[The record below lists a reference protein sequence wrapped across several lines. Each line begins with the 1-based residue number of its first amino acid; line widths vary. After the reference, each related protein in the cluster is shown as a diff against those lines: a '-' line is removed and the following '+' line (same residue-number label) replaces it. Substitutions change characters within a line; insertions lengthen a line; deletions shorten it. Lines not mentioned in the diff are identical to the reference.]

1 MKRRNVRNV
10 LMLGALTA
18 LTLAGSAVAQM
29 AKSPDEIV
37 AERQRFM
44 KLNGASWKDVQDKLK
59 AGLPIEMVAVNAE
72 TMAQNGLRITSYF
85 PPGSTTDKSKAK
97 PEIWQKWSDFEAAAK
112 TMTAESEKLRD
123 AAMAKNADAVQ
134 AIAKDFGRNAC
145 GTCHQPF
152 HVPPPQQQQPQPP
165 PPQR

>member
-10 LMLGALTA
+10 LMLGALAA

-59 AGLPIEMVAVNAE
+59 AGLPVEMIAVNAE

-85 PPGSTTDKSKAK
+85 PPGSMTDKSKAK

-112 TMTAESEKLRD
+112 TMTAESEKLRE

-152 HVPPPQQQQPQPP
+152 RVPPPQQQQPQPQ